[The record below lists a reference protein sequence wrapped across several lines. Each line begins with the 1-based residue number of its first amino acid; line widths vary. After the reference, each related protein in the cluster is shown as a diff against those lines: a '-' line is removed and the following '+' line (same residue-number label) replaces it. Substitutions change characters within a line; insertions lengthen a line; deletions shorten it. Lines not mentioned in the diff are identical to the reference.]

1 MKSLVLAL
9 SFLAV
14 VFAHADT
21 QIVYSDKK
29 VEIKGTVVFPGNIK
43 LSIDKVCVS
52 SDKLTLTGIIPAHSV
67 KQCVES
73 TIDRSD
79 STHPKTVCLKYE
91 VSNIPEQ
98 ILTRPVTIS
107 KTECLNWNYDY
118 SDSIRPVKTCLQY
131 GLVEETQAL
140 SYEVVSYDL
149 WDYSRQEPQYSQVNV
164 PTCK

>member
-29 VEIKGTVVFPGNIK
+29 VEIKGSVVFPGNIK

-73 TIDRSD
+73 TIDRTD

-98 ILTRPVTIS
+98 I
-107 KTECLNWNYDY
+107 
-118 SDSIRPVKTCLQY
+118 SINSITQTNFFFLWFNVDIAGAK
-131 GLVEETQAL
+131 LVG
-140 SYEVVSYDL
+140 SG
-149 WDYSRQEPQYSQVNV
+149 
-164 PTCK
+164 